1 MNKFFFVL
9 MMISLLAVVLV
20 GGCLDSQ
27 SYVPLMIEFFLCVPL
42 GIGVIGYNLTK
53 KEEEL

>member
-1 MNKFFFVL
+1 MNKFFFIL

-20 GGCLDSQ
+20 GGCLDSP
-27 SYVPLMIEFFLCVPL
+27 SYVPLMIEFLLCFPL
-42 GIGVIGYNLTK
+42 GIGVVGYNLTK

>member
-9 MMISLLAVVLV
+9 MMISLLAVIIV
-20 GGCLDSQ
+20 GGCLDSP
-27 SYVPLMIEFFLCVPL
+27 SYVPLMIEFLLCFPL
-42 GIGVIGYNLTK
+42 GIGVVGYNLTK

>member
-9 MMISLLAVVLV
+9 MILSLLAVIIV
-20 GGCLDSQ
+20 GGCLDSP
-27 SYVPLMIEFFLCVPL
+27 SYVPLIIEFLLCIPL
-42 GIGVIGYNLTK
+42 GIGTVGYNLTK

>member
-9 MMISLLAVVLV
+9 MMLSLLAVIIV
-20 GGCLDSQ
+20 GGCLDSP
-27 SYVPLMIEFFLCVPL
+27 SYVPLMIEYLLCIPL
-42 GIGVIGYNLTK
+42 GIGTVGYNLTK